1 MHDSKMKKEAKIL
14 KKLDKQAFKIIL
26 LLYKAAPDN
35 QKRREL
41 LAHYY
46 NAHLVMLH
54 INELICKKTYDNLFI
69 YSVLGNVI
77 KALKGALYYAN
88 DIQNYHAEILAKI
101 LKEMLN
107 ILQKIQIVKLET
119 IAE

>member
-1 MHDSKMKKEAKIL
+1 MMKEMKKEVKLL
-14 KKLDKQAFKIIL
+14 KKLDKQAFKIVL
-26 LLYKAAPDN
+26 LLYKAEPGN

-41 LAHYY
+41 LSHYY
-46 NAHLVMLH
+46 NAHLAVMH
-54 INELICKKTYDNLFI
+54 SDELICKKMYDNLFV

-77 KALKGALYYAN
+77 KALEGALYYAN
-88 DIQNYHAEILAKI
+88 DIQNYHAEILVKI

-107 ILQKIQIVKLET
+107 ILQKIQTIKLET